1 MEGFMAT
8 VAPTATAAVAEEL
21 ADLCRAGQNLEA
33 INKLYSPNIVR
44 IDPVGSTEMAAELR
58 GIDAIRKKN
67 ESWYANNEIHSVE
80 ANGPFIGHGD
90 QFAMNYTWD
99 VTPKQTGKRMKMT
112 EMALYT
118 VQNGKIA
125 REQFFYHMPGK

>member
-1 MEGFMAT
+1 MAT

-21 ADLCRAGQNLEA
+21 ADLCRAGKNLDA
-33 INKLYSPNIVR
+33 VNKLYSPKVVSIE
-44 IDPVGSTEMAAELR
+44 PAGSPEMPAEMR

-67 ESWYANNEIHSVE
+67 EWWYANNDIHSVE
-80 ANGPFIGHGD
+80 ADGPFIGHGD
-90 QFAMNYTWD
+90 QFAMHYTWD
-99 VTPKQTGKRMKMT
+99 VTAKQTGKRITMS

-118 VQNGKIA
+118 VQDGKTA

>member
-1 MEGFMAT
+1 MAT
-8 VAPTATAAVAEEL
+8 AAPTATAAVAEEL

-33 INKLYSPNIVR
+33 ISKLYSPNIVS
-44 IDPVGSTEMAAELR
+44 IEPVGSLDMPAEMR

-67 ESWYANNEIHSVE
+67 EWWYANNEIHSVE

-99 VTPKQTGKRMKMT
+99 VTAKQTGKRIKMT

-125 REQFFYHMPGK
+125 REQFFYHTPGA

>member
-1 MEGFMAT
+1 MAI
-8 VAPTATAAVAEEL
+8 VAPNATAAVAEEL
-21 ADLCRAGQNLEA
+21 ADLCRSGQYVEA
-33 INKLYSPNIVR
+33 VNKLYAPNIVS
-44 IDPVGSTEMAAELR
+44 IEPVGNPEKPAETK
-58 GIDAIRKKN
+58 GIDAIREKN
-67 ESWYANNEIHSVE
+67 EWWYANNEIHSVE

-99 VTPKQTGKRMKMT
+99 VTVKQTGKRIKMT

-125 REQFFYHMPGK
+125 REQFFYHTPGA

>member
-1 MEGFMAT
+1 MAT

-33 INKLYSPNIVR
+33 INKLYSPNIVS
-44 IDPVGSTEMAAELR
+44 IEPVGSPEMPAEMR

-67 ESWYANNEIHSVE
+67 ESWYATNEIHSVE

-99 VTPKQTGKRMKMT
+99 VTPKQTGKRMKIT

>member
-1 MEGFMAT
+1 MAT

-21 ADLCRAGQNLEA
+21 AELCRAGRNLDA
-33 INKLYSPNIVR
+33 VNKLYSPNIVS
-44 IDPVGSTEMAAELR
+44 IEPVGSPEMPAEMR

-67 ESWYANNEIHSVE
+67 EWWYETNDIHSVQ

-90 QFAMNYTWD
+90 QFAMHYTWD
-99 VTPKQTGKRMKMT
+99 VTAKQTGTRIKIS

-118 VQNGKIA
+118 VQDGKIA

>member
-1 MEGFMAT
+1 MAT
-8 VAPTATAAVAEEL
+8 VAPAATAAVAEEL
-21 ADLCRAGQNLEA
+21 ADLCRAGQNLDA
-33 INKLYSPNIVR
+33 INKLYSANIVS
-44 IDPVGSTEMAAELR
+44 IEPVGSPDMPAEMR

-67 ESWYANNEIHSVE
+67 EWWYANNEIHSVDV
-80 ANGPFIGHGD
+80 NGPFIGHGD

-99 VTPKQTGKRMKMT
+99 VTAKQTGTRVTMS

-118 VQNGKIA
+118 VQDGKIA

>member
-1 MEGFMAT
+1 MAT

-21 ADLCRAGQNLEA
+21 ADLCRAGKNLDA
-33 INKLYSPNIVR
+33 VNKLYSPKAVSIE
-44 IDPVGSTEMAAELR
+44 PVGSPEMPAEMR

-67 ESWYANNEIHSVE
+67 EWWYANNDIHSVE
-80 ANGPFIGHGD
+80 ADGPFIGHGD
-90 QFAMNYTWD
+90 QFAMHYTWD
-99 VTPKQTGKRMKMT
+99 VTAKQTGKRITMS

-118 VQNGKIA
+118 VQDGKIA

>member
-1 MEGFMAT
+1 MAT

-21 ADLCRAGQNLEA
+21 ADLCRAGKNLDA
-33 INKLYSPNIVR
+33 INKLYSPSIVS
-44 IDPVGSTEMAAELR
+44 IEPVSGPDMPAETR

-67 ESWYANNEIHSVE
+67 ELWFETNDIHSVD
-80 ANGPFIGHGD
+80 ADGPFVGHGD
-90 QFAMNYTWD
+90 EFAMHYTWD
-99 VTPKQTGKRMKMT
+99 VTPKQTGARMKIS

-118 VQNGKIA
+118 VQDGKIA

>member
-1 MEGFMAT
+1 MAT

-21 ADLCRAGQNLEA
+21 ADLCRAGKNLDA
-33 INKLYSPNIVR
+33 VNKLYSPKVVSIE
-44 IDPVGSTEMAAELR
+44 PVGSPEMPAEMR

-67 ESWYANNEIHSVE
+67 EWWYANNDIHSVE
-80 ANGPFIGHGD
+80 ADGPFIGHGD
-90 QFAMNYTWD
+90 QFAMHYTWD
-99 VTPKQTGKRMKMT
+99 VTAKQTGKRITMS

-118 VQNGKIA
+118 VQDGKIA